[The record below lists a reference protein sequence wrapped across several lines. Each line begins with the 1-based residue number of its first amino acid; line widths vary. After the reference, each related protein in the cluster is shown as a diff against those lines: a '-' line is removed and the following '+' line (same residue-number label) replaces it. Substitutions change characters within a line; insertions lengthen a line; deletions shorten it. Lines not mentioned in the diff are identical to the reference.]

1 MDLVGSAPETHL
13 DAASAWEGL
22 GLLDR
27 VISLEA
33 GSRCGSL
40 RLEGKRLVAAA
51 GGRALAL
58 GLWPRVEAQ
67 RRGPGGE
74 WLPTE
79 RWADGFLAAWP
90 RLEPGCAPR
99 GDPFRALRSGRTPV
113 PAEAPPG
120 QDRAD
125 AFWPCS
131 VYFSRIPAGVRE
143 AVGRYDDRRFHLL
156 RLFAE
161 DERLLELA
169 DSNPGLAFALAC
181 ADPLGAA
188 REGAA
193 ACPPGGLPEGL
204 AGWKRRRIAAW
215 LGFPETEAATRCL
228 SVVEP
233 RGLTL
238 PLLRA
243 LRRRLG
249 KAGAAFAFLRTIDPA
264 TLRILAEPR
273 LAALASPRLLLE
285 LGAKPCGSCASCGRV
300 CPAWMLG
307 RVGGLARA
315 LGERGPRKPFA
326 SLAALERG
334 HRELAER
341 LEGRAW
347 RRKALAPPRPLPEPP
362 FPGDAALEPIRTEAG
377 LFAEGL
383 EMRNCLPRRLG
394 EARAGRG
401 AFYRVLSPFRGT
413 LSVERSGADWQGP
426 WVPGELK
433 GPANAALPPEA
444 AALCFERLFATG
456 KKGAWPPGGKPG
468 LRFRQAELPW
478 QD

>member
-1 MDLVGSAPETHL
+1 MACPSTAAERRP
-13 DAASAWEGL
+13 DAAWEGL

-27 VISLEA
+27 VIPLDA
-33 GSRCGSL
+33 GSRGGRL
-40 RLEGKRLVAAA
+40 RLEGERLVAEA
-51 GGRALAL
+51 GGRSLAL

-74 WLPTE
+74 WRPTE

-90 RLEPGCAPR
+90 RLEPGSDPR
-99 GDPFRALRSGRTPV
+99 GDPFRALRGGPAPAHLTPS
-113 PAEAPPG
+113 AG
-120 QDRAD
+120 QARAD

-131 VYFSRIPAGVRE
+131 IYLSRIPADIR
-143 AVGRYDDRRFHLL
+143 AAAGRYEDRRFHLL

-181 ADPLGAA
+181 AGPLGAA

-193 ACPPGGLPEGL
+193 AGPPGSLPEGL

-243 LRRRLG
+243 LRGRMGR
-249 KAGAAFAFLRTIDPA
+249 AGAAFALLRRIDPA
-264 TLRILAEPR
+264 TLRIIAEPR

-285 LGAKPCGSCASCGRV
+285 LGAEPCGSCASCGRV
-300 CPAWMLG
+300 CPVWMLG

-326 SLAALERG
+326 SLSSLESG
-334 HRELAER
+334 HRELWKR
-341 LEGRAW
+341 LEDRAW
-347 RRKALAPPRPLPEPP
+347 RRKAVSPSRLLPEPP
-362 FPGDAALEPIRTEAG
+362 FPGDAGLEPIRTEAG

-401 AFYRVLSPFRGT
+401 AFYRVLSPFRAT
-413 LSVERSGADWQGP
+413 LSVERSGAEWRGP

-433 GPANAALPPEA
+433 GPANAALPPQA
-444 AALCFERLFATG
+444 AAQCFARLFGTEEG
-456 KKGAWPPGGKPG
+456 GIWPPEG
-468 LRFRQAELPW
+468 LAGFRFAQIDLPW